1 VSARRSEVGA
11 TGELW
16 QKGIEVD
23 KAACSFVYSTQTLLC
38 ARRRCRYATRAF
50 QASAREKLFY
60 MGRLRNTKHERFAHA
75 VAALVPLGTAYREAG
90 FRGNE
95 RWHPYNG
102 SRLANQ
108 PAVKERIEELRREFE
123 RNCADGAIVHANYVR
138 AQLLPLIETDGAELF
153 EPDPEDPTKRRLRDI
168 CKLPKHLT
176 KAISRVKLDAETG
189 RPSEIVLFDKT
200 TAAATLLRSLA
211 GGVVERRELVGKD
224 GAPLFDGMTDAK
236 VVEQIVEQTFEIFA
250 KMGFSTD
257 LLADLRAELDKL
269 CPAEDVVDEVTHAV
283 GALWERREPA
293 SSPAVRRAPSN
304 VR

>member
-1 VSARRSEVGA
+1 
-11 TGELW
+11 
-16 QKGIEVD
+16 
-23 KAACSFVYSTQTLLC
+23 
-38 ARRRCRYATRAF
+38 
-50 QASAREKLFY
+50 
-60 MGRLRNTKHERFAHA
+60 MGRLRNSKHERFAHA

-90 FRGNE
+90 FRGDE

-138 AQLLPLIETDGAELF
+138 AQLLPLIEIDGAELF

-176 KAISRVKLDAETG
+176 KAISRIKLHAETG
-189 RPSEIVLFDKT
+189 RPTEITLYDKA

-224 GAPLFDGMTDAK
+224 GAPLFEGKDMPFSQLLDQFCELFG
-236 VVEQIVEQTFEIFA
+236 EF
-250 KMGFSTD
+250 GFSPG
-257 LLADLRAELDKL
+257 LVSDLRAEFDAL
-269 CPAEDVVDEVTHAV
+269 CSPEDAV
-283 GALWERREPA
+283 EDATSS
-293 SSPAVRRAPSN
+293 SSPGVSRAPVGSEQCPI
-304 VR
+304 RSSS